1 MTYPVDFAPMPQQE
15 IDADQAVQE
24 ILNAW
29 GAIRTSPETHPL
41 NADFSAL
48 FDKMQ
53 AYRTAKGIADNRRA
67 HHKLTKQAA
76 VQEKVTKQEF
86 VAAYLSFMRQK

>member
-1 MTYPVDFAPMPQQE
+1 MPQPA

-24 ILNAW
+24 ILNTW
-29 GAIRTSPETHPL
+29 GANRTSLEPHPL

-67 HHKLTKQAA
+67 QHKR
-76 VQEKVTKQEF
+76 EF
-86 VAAYLSFMRQK
+86 VAAYGTFMRQK